1 MDKMK
6 AEVQKLK
13 SVIDGIT
20 EKIAQMEQEVK
31 ELEAEYGSQSNMP
44 EKEWWIVENNREQ
57 IAILYQSI
65 ETINNIFQEWE
76 NWIK

>member
-6 AEVQKLK
+6 AEEQKLK

-20 EKIAQMEQEVK
+20 EKIAQMEQEVE

-44 EKEWWIVENNREQ
+44 EKEWWTVENNREQ
-57 IAILYQSI
+57 IATLYESI
-65 ETINNIFQEWE
+65 ETINSIFQKWE